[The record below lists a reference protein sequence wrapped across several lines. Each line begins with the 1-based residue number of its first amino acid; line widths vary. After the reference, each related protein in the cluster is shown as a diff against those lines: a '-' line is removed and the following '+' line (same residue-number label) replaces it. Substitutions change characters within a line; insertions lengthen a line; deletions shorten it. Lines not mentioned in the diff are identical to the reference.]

1 MQTQEAI
8 TEKQELQVILSK

>member
-1 MQTQEAI
+1 M